1 MIIQPWHTPFPIWNQ
16 YVVSCLVL
24 TVSSWPAYRFL
35 KRQVRWSGPTIK
47 QLQPFRRKLIWE
59 TVLFIFLSHWSHW
72 FIAVTYVTFEET
84 DNERL
89 IIINKGTEL
98 VKGQIG
104 ILYYF
109 LLKLKHM
116 ILLRHIFNELTNRKH
131 KQTHSSESLIY
142 TGRNGNTKLFIIYF
156 TWWNAKLRINKSV
169 LRKGKFTLAFTLQP
183 YLYFYKCLTLSGRNY

>member
-59 TVLFIFLSHWSHW
+59 TVLFIFLSPWSHW

-109 LLKLKHM
+109 LLKLKHV
-116 ILLRHIFNELTNRKH
+116 IHIRHIFNEQDQTQSNFLKIDKLVWQTGNINR
-131 KQTHSSESLIY
+131 LILQNPWY
-142 TGRNGNTKLFIIYF
+142 IQEGMATSNYSLFI
-156 TWWNAKLRINKSV
+156 S
-169 LRKGKFTLAFTLQP
+169 P
-183 YLYFYKCLTLSGRNY
+183 DEMLS